1 MGEYRLSNR
10 AHDDLIAI
18 AQYGDEHF
26 GVAQSGLLIGY
37 STAIDSLIGYGKMPY
52 HERQEARESRPRP
65 GGQ

>member
-18 AQYGDEHF
+18 AQNGDEHF

-37 STAIDSLIGYGKMPY
+37 STAIDGVAPWGL
-52 HERQEARESRPRP
+52 
-65 GGQ
+65 